1 MSPPA
6 PVLLPQTPEEPPP
19 ASASDAEG
27 VSSTTGDVDSD
38 AGGASSASSTTG
50 DADSD
55 AGGASSASST
65 TGDVDSDAEEASSTT
80 GDADSDAGGAS
91 SASSTTGDVDS
102 DAEEASST
110 TGDDASDPGGVSS
123 TTRDVASASVDFSDF
138 FSFVLFFLKTIWTAC
153 FCGVLF
159 KSVENRIKK
168 HNYRISEYYFQILCN
183 GKFQN
188 TYSH

>member
-27 VSSTTGDVDSD
+27 SSDAEGVSSTTGDVDSD
-38 AGGASSASSTTG
+38 AGGASS
-50 DADSD
+50 
-55 AGGASSASST
+55 
-65 TGDVDSDAEEASSTT
+65 ASSTT